1 MHFPTLSKLAERNFG
16 LLLIAKR
23 RFGNYFSQFAE
34 SGRDLLNRMSAL
46 ETYPAHE
53 QAAGS
58 DNPDSYGHARQYLE
72 SLKQQQQHSNNG
84 KVGTLSREEW
94 EAATLYVIFAF
105 KKMSD
110 S

>member
-1 MHFPTLSKLAERNFG
+1 MDCPEFLVHFPTLSKLAERNFG

-72 SLKQQQQHSNNG
+72 NMKQQPRRTEERR
-84 KVGTLSREEW
+84 VGTEGLG
-94 EAATLYVIFAF
+94 
-105 KKMSD
+105 
-110 S
+110 